1 MTRVIAIVL
10 ACLIGVKA
18 VWAGE
23 LFSGYGADAECGYCV
38 PLEID
43 RLAALLGDEVLRDMV
58 CRLSS
63 ERYTPASL
71 SNALG
76 IPEGQVMRRIRTL
89 RGWGLVRLV
98 RRDSARTVVEPL
110 PGSGQTLA
118 RWASKYCSLGDAC
131 GNPEGT
137 LEARKEVRREDVVG
151 GAGVST
157 RSVGGTDLEGK
168 LVTVFGGSGF
178 IGRHVVKAL
187 VAEGARVRVAVR
199 NADGAAFL
207 KRLGEP
213 GQVEIAALTLSDWVP
228 VPETEPRPEDAA
240 NIYWFA
246 GEDKIEQAVADADM
260 VVNAVG
266 ILNETGQQT
275 FGAVH
280 YQGARQIAAVAA
292 MSKVKR
298 LVLVSSISSDP
309 DSTAIYAQTKALGE
323 IAVRGIFPDVTVVRP
338 SVVFGPD
345 DGFFNRLAA
354 LARYSP
360 VLPMFGGGKTL
371 FQPVYVDDVSAA
383 IVRILKNPDT
393 KRRTYEF
400 GGPRQM
406 TMREIF
412 SMVTNQTDRKRWLVP
427 LPMWL
432 GEAQATLLGWLPNAP
447 LTRDHLELLRRD
459 NVVNPKSLGLAD
471 LGIVP
476 TSVED
481 VVPRYLGSGR
491 AGRNIKAKY

>member
-1 MTRVIAIVL
+1 MTKFFAIVL
-10 ACLIGVKA
+10 ACIFA
-18 VWAGE
+18 VTPLWASE
-23 LFSGYGADAECGYCV
+23 PFSDYRGNSDCGYCV

-63 ERYTPASL
+63 ERYTPARL

-76 IPEGQVMRRIRTL
+76 VPEGQVMQRVNTL

-98 RRDSARTVVEPL
+98 RRDSARTIVEPL
-110 PGSGQTLA
+110 PGGQTLA
-118 RWASKYCSLGDAC
+118 RWASKYCPLGDAC
-131 GNPEGT
+131 GN
-137 LEARKEVRREDVVG
+137 LEAIPAARNEMKRENVLG
-151 GAGVST
+151 GAREST
-157 RSVGGTDLEGK
+157 RSDGGTDLKGK

-178 IGRHVVKAL
+178 IGRHVVKVL

-199 NADGAAFL
+199 NAEAATYL

-213 GQVEIAALTLSDWVP
+213 GQVEVVALTLSDWVR
-228 VPETEPRPEDAA
+228 VPETEPRPKDAA
-240 NIYWFA
+240 TIYWFA

-266 ILNETGQQT
+266 ILNEMGQQT
-275 FGAVH
+275 FGSLH

-292 MSKVKR
+292 TSKVER

-323 IAVRGIFPDVTVVRP
+323 IAVRGIYPDVTVVRP

-345 DGFFNRLAA
+345 DGFFNHLAS
-354 LARYSP
+354 LTRFSP
-360 VLPMFGGGKTL
+360 VLPMFGGGETL
-371 FQPVYVDDVSAA
+371 FQPVFVDDVSAA

-393 KRRTYEF
+393 KRQTYEI
-400 GGPRQM
+400 GGPRKM

-412 SMVTNQTDRKRWLVP
+412 SMVTSQTDRKRWLLP

-432 GEAQATLLGWLPNAP
+432 GEAQAALLGWLPNAP

-459 NVVNPKSLGLAD
+459 NVVSPQSLGLTE

-476 TSVED
+476 TPVED
-481 VVPRYLGSGR
+481 VVPMYIGNGKPGR
-491 AGRNIKAKY
+491 KTKPAF